1 VQFQQLT
8 YFVAVARA
16 RNFTRAAAQVGV
28 AQPSLSKQVRVLEN
42 SLGTP
47 LFVRQAGGIELTS
60 AGEALLPHA
69 ERILLDVE
77 SAQRAVHEV
86 AGLRRGR
93 VRLGATPSI
102 CDGLLPEVLT
112 RFHEMHPLIELEVQ
126 EGGSRVLT
134 DELAQGRL
142 DLALLITPLAEARP
156 HIEEVPLRRDRLV
169 LAAPAG
175 DPLPDDVPVS
185 ALRDLPLVM
194 FREGYDLRE
203 TTLRACADAGFEPM
217 VSVEGGEMLSVLRFV
232 EAGLGYAVVPEMVLV
247 SRPGLR
253 PVRLHEPEM
262 SRQISLAH
270 RRDTLQL
277 AALAFHDEL
286 LLSLEEPAAA
296 TRRAGRSGGSSS
308 RGRDDG
314 GRARPPRR

>member
-1 VQFQQLT
+1 MTRYARTVQFQQLT
-8 YFVAVARA
+8 YFVAVART
-16 RNFTRAAAQVGV
+16 RNFTRAAADVGV

-69 ERILLDVE
+69 QRILLDVE

-134 DELAQGRL
+134 DELTQGRL
-142 DLALLITPLAEARP
+142 DLALLITPLPEARP
-156 HIEEVPLRRDRLV
+156 DLEEVPLRRARLV
-169 LAAPAG
+169 LAAPAD
-175 DPLPDDVPVS
+175 DPFPDEVPVA

-203 TTLRACADAGFEPM
+203 TTLRACAEAGFEPTI
-217 VSVEGGEMLSVLRFV
+217 SVEGGEMLSVLRFV
-232 EAGLGYAVVPEMVLV
+232 EAGLGYAVVPEMVLA
-247 SRPGLR
+247 SRPALRQVGLR
-253 PVRLHEPEM
+253 EPGL

-286 LLSLEEPAAA
+286 LLSLEQPDRRPTSSPRTAPG
-296 TRRAGRSGGSSS
+296 RAGR
-308 RGRDDG
+308 
-314 GRARPPRR
+314 

>member
-1 VQFQQLT
+1 MQLQQLS

-16 RNFTRAAAQVGV
+16 RNFTRAAERVGV

-47 LFVRQAGGIELTS
+47 LFVRQPGGIELTS

-69 ERILLDVE
+69 ERILIDVE
-77 SAQRAVHEV
+77 SARRAVHEV

-112 RFHEMHPLIELEVQ
+112 RFHEAHPLIELEVR

-134 DELAQGRL
+134 EELAQGRL
-142 DLALLITPLAEARP
+142 DLALLITPLTDPRP
-156 HIEEVPLRRDRLV
+156 DIETVALRADALV
-169 LAAPAG
+169 LAAPAD
-175 DPLPDDVPVS
+175 DPLPDEVDV
-185 ALRDLPLVM
+185 ADLAGLPLVM
-194 FREGYDLRE
+194 FRAGYDLRE
-203 TTLRACADAGFEPM
+203 TTLEVCAQAGFEPTI
-217 VSVEGGEMLSVLRFV
+217 SVEGGEMLSVLRFV
-232 EAGLGYAVVPEMVLV
+232 EAGLGYALVPEMVLAN
-247 SRPGLR
+247 RPGLR
-253 PVRLHEPEM
+253 PVALRHRPL
-262 SRQISLAH
+262 SRRIALAH

-286 LLSLEEPAAA
+286 LLSLQQ
-296 TRRAGRSGGSSS
+296 
-308 RGRDDG
+308 DG
-314 GRARPPRR
+314 

>member
-1 VQFQQLT
+1 MQLQQLS

-16 RNFTRAAAQVGV
+16 RNFTRAAERVGV

-69 ERILLDVE
+69 ERILIDVE
-77 SAQRAVHEV
+77 SARRAVHEV

-112 RFHEMHPLIELEVQ
+112 RFHEAHPLIELEVR

-134 DELAQGRL
+134 EELAQGRL
-142 DLALLITPLAEARP
+142 DLALLITPLSETRP
-156 HIEEVPLRRDRLV
+156 DIETVPLRGDALV
-169 LAAPAG
+169 LAAPA
-175 DPLPDDVPVS
+175 DDDLPDEVDVS
-185 ALRDLPLVM
+185 ELADLPLVM
-194 FREGYDLRE
+194 FRAGYDLRE
-203 TTLRACADAGFEPM
+203 TTLEVCAAAGFEPRI
-217 VSVEGGEMLSVLRFV
+217 SVEGGEMLSVLRFV
-232 EAGLGYAVVPEMVLV
+232 EAGLGYAVVPEMVLAN
-247 SRPGLR
+247 RPKLR
-253 PVRLHEPEM
+253 PVTLRNRSL
-262 SRQISLAH
+262 SRRIALAH

-286 LLSLEEPAAA
+286 LLSLQQ
-296 TRRAGRSGGSSS
+296 G
-308 RGRDDG
+308 D
-314 GRARPPRR
+314 

>member
-1 VQFQQLT
+1 MQFQQLS
-8 YFVAVARA
+8 YFVAVART
-16 RNFTRAAAQVGV
+16 RNFTRAAELVGV

-47 LFVRQAGGIELTS
+47 LFVRQTGGIELTS

-69 ERILLDVE
+69 ERILIDVE

-112 RFHEMHPLIELEVQ
+112 RFHETHPLIELEVH

-134 DELAQGRL
+134 HELAQGRL
-142 DLALLITPLAEARP
+142 DLALLITPLSETRP
-156 HIEEVPLRRDRLV
+156 DIETVPLRRDQLV
-169 LAAPAG
+169 LAAPSDDTA
-175 DPLPDDVPVS
+175 DDALPSTVDVA

-194 FREGYDLRE
+194 FRTGYDLRE
-203 TTLRACADAGFEPM
+203 TTLTACAQAGFSPHI
-217 VSVEGGEMLSVLRFV
+217 SVEGGEMLSVLRFV
-232 EAGLGYAVVPEMVLV
+232 ESGLGYAVVPEMVLAN
-247 SRPGLR
+247 RPGLR
-253 PVRLHEPEM
+253 PVALRNPSL
-262 SRQISLAH
+262 SRQIALAH

-286 LLSLEEPAAA
+286 LLSLQQP
-296 TRRAGRSGGSSS
+296 G
-308 RGRDDG
+308 
-314 GRARPPRR
+314 